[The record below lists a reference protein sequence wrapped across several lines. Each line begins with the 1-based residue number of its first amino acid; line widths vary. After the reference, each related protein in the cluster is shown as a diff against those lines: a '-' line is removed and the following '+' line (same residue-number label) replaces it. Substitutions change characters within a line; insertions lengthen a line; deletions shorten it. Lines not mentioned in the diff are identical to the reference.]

1 MSVCKLLSRVVTPK
15 SSIDYAN
22 MAVQNASGG
31 DELHKYTYGIT
42 SDPIC
47 QFACAFSALIHD
59 VDHPGV
65 PNATLVQEKAGM
77 ATMYNNKSCAEQN
90 SLDLAW
96 GLLMEPQYAEL
107 RKCIYQNQEEKAR
120 FRHLLVNSVM
130 ATDIA
135 DRELGAARKARWA
148 KAFATT
154 ATPVSDLSPAE
165 LLEDSNR
172 KATIVLEHLI
182 QASDVSHTMQHWHVY
197 IKWNEKLFQEMNRSY
212 QEGRSDVDPSVNWYK
227 SEIGFFDF
235 YLIPLAKK
243 LKECGVFGV
252 ASDEYLSY
260 VQANRKEWEL
270 KGEQILAGY
279 LENYQQAMGS
289 MAAAAGGGTIQ
300 EGEEE

>member
-1 MSVCKLLSRVVTPK
+1 MSVCKLLARVVTPQ
-15 SSIDYAN
+15 SIDYTKMEVAKT
-22 MAVQNASGG
+22 ADGV
-31 DELHKYTYGIT
+31 DLHKYTYGIT

-47 QFACAFSALIHD
+47 QFACALSALIHD

-65 PNATLVQEKAGM
+65 PNTTLVEEQADVAKL
-77 ATMYNNKSCAEQN
+77 YRNKSCAEQN
-90 SLDLAW
+90 SFDLAW

-107 RKCIYQNQEEKAR
+107 RSCIYNTPEEMTR
-120 FRHLLVNSVM
+120 FRQLLVNSVM

-135 DRELGAARKARWA
+135 DRELGAQRKARWE
-148 KAFATT
+148 KAFAPIVAKPISEMTE
-154 ATPVSDLSPAE
+154 AE

-172 KATIVLEHLI
+172 KATIVIEHLI

-197 IKWNEKLFQEMNRSY
+197 IKWNEKLFQEMYAAYLN
-212 QEGRSDVDPSVNWYK
+212 GRSSQDPSLNWFK

-260 VQANRKEWEL
+260 VQANRNEWES
-270 KGEQILAGY
+270 KGEEIVAAY
-279 LENYQQAMGS
+279 LENYKRES
-289 MAAAAGGGTIQ
+289 GTS
-300 EGEEE
+300 GD